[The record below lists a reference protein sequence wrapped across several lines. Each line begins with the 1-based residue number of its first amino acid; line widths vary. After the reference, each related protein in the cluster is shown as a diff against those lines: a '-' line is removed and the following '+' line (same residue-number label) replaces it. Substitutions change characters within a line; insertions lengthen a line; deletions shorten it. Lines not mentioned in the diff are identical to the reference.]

1 MELGDDARTG
11 VHITPDEYI
20 PRTLQ
25 TDKKFSGNKPLPLD
39 YCLEVGSQLAHA
51 LLYLHSKNLTHGTS
65 SRPTSSS

>member
-25 TDKKFSGNKPLPLD
+25 TDKKFSGNKPD
-39 YCLEVGSQLAHA
+39 VYKRQVSIFSG
-51 LLYLHSKNLTHGTS
+51 
-65 SRPTSSS
+65 